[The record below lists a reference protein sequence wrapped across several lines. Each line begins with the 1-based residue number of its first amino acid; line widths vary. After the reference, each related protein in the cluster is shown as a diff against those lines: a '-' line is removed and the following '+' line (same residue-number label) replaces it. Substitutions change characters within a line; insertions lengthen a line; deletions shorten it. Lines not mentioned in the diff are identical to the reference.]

1 MSELKKRARL
11 FLRAM
16 LAQVHPP
23 PCRVSDLTDWAEEV
37 GEGIED
43 ILNFVGAFVIT
54 HKSEGDVVVSYHR
67 RPEVAEQAA
76 ALVFMF
82 EELDAKQLTSF
93 LRKTFPESVFTEASL
108 SIALALDSRLVRL
121 PDGGYAWQDSDDEEE
136 PAEDALRRT
145 LARLDAAP
153 LELKNGFAWGIL
165 GSNGLRWI
173 AAPGVATA
181 HDPQQLDKFLATPL
195 SSLNL
200 RGRTYNALTRNRI
213 HTVGEV
219 LARSGYEIMKLD
231 FFGHQSWRD
240 LLEHLQSL
248 ASGNHPGARYLQA
261 FEESLDD
268 PINYQPPK
276 PA

>member
-1 MSELKKRARL
+1 MSELKKQARL

-16 LAQVHPP
+16 LAELHPP

-37 GEGIED
+37 GEGIDE
-43 ILNFVGAFVIT
+43 ILSFVGAFIIT
-54 HKSEGDVVVSYHR
+54 HHSWGDVVVSYHR
-67 RPEVAEQAA
+67 RPDLAEQAA

-82 EELDAKQLTSF
+82 EELEAKLLMSF
-93 LRKTFPESVFTEASL
+93 LSKTFPKSVFTEASL
-108 SIALALDSRLVRL
+108 SIALALDSRLARL
-121 PDGGYAWQDSDDEEE
+121 PGGEYAWQDSAEEEE
-136 PAEDALRRT
+136 PAEDALQKS
-145 LARLDAAP
+145 LARLDIAP
-153 LELKNGFAWGIL
+153 LELKNEFAWGIL
-165 GSNGLRWI
+165 GSDGIRWI
-173 AAPGVATA
+173 NAPGAA
-181 HDPQQLDKFLATPL
+181 RAPDPQRLEKFLATPL

-231 FFGHQSWRD
+231 FFGQQSWRD

-248 ASGNHPGARYLQA
+248 VSGNHPGARYLQA

-268 PINYQPPK
+268 PINYVPPK